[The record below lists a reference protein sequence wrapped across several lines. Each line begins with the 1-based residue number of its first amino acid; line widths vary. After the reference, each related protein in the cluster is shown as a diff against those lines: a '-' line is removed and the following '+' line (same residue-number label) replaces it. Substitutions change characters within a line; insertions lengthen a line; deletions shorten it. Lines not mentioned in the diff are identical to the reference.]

1 MLALQR
7 CRELLGTE
15 SDNLTD
21 SELEALRAGLTALAS
36 VTVSAY
42 SARTIVT
49 PAQALSTLSSE
60 ERAEAEERA
69 AILEFDAGLSRS
81 AAEQLAVTE
90 MLGRRGILKPL
101 REIA

>member
-1 MLALQR
+1 MLAFRL
-7 CRELLGTE
+7 CKELLGAE

-21 SELEALRAGLTALAS
+21 IELESLRAGLTALAS

-42 SARTIVT
+42 SARTVVD
-49 PAQALSTLSSE
+49 PALALLSSE
-60 ERAEAEERA
+60 ERAEADERA

-90 MLGRRGILKPL
+90 MLGRRGMLTPL